1 MSNEERIYT
10 IKLPEEKFKTVR
22 NCLADYERM
31 ARQKV
36 MRKIER
42 DEHIPLEVLDLLA
55 TLSEVND
62 LIFEERLKV
71 ERLNGVSTR
80 KQC

>member
-1 MSNEERIYT
+1 MSNGERIYT
-10 IKLPEEKFKTVR
+10 IKLTTEKFKTVR

-42 DEHIPLEVLDLLA
+42 DEHIPPEVLDLLA
-55 TLSEVND
+55 TLGEVND

-71 ERLNGVSTR
+71 DRLGEVSTR
-80 KQC
+80 KQS

>member
-1 MSNEERIYT
+1 MSNGERIYT
-10 IKLPEEKFKTVR
+10 IKLTAEKFKTVR

-42 DEHIPLEVLDLLA
+42 DEHIPPEVLDLLA